1 MAICGILGDSR
12 MLSELVK
19 RKVSIFFF
27 PAESLTYS
35 ASRDQTLA
43 GFVTKTQ
50 RGRRRATGSDVMWS
64 LYKARPASPLRPPL
78 SCRARHAAVCSQ
90 SLRVDGGGSGGGS
103 CPGGLVD
110 QCAMITA
117 GQLAVFPFASL
128 ILAFF
133 FPSKHY
139 HHAAPLLCAQCLR
152 AKWQWPALRCGF
164 EVIYTVESS
173 GRLLWAAMSL
183 TKKLA
188 PWFSFLF
195 LLPDT
200 NTPLFVTRI
209 CCGACKL
216 PHSWCVYCPSLCTP
230 AYLCWVYSAF
240 PVAAHKQPPKCC
252 KVHKSLWSKHTQKR
266 MHGKWDKH

>member
-1 MAICGILGDSR
+1 MSRNSCRICYENAARTPRCL
-12 MLSELVK
+12 
-19 RKVSIFFF
+19 
-27 PAESLTYS
+27 
-35 ASRDQTLA
+35 
-43 GFVTKTQ
+43 
-50 RGRRRATGSDVMWS
+50 ATGSDVMWS
-64 LYKARPASPLRPPL
+64 IYKPQPASPLRPPL
-78 SCRARHAAVCSQ
+78 SCRARHAAVCLQ
-90 SLRVDGGGSGGGS
+90 SLHVDGVRDWGGS

-110 QCAMITA
+110 QCVMITA

-128 ILAFF
+128 ILAGEQLFF
-133 FPSKHY
+133 FFQIFFQSTIIMQLHY
-139 HHAAPLLCAQCLR
+139 CARNASERNGSGLLWDVAL
-152 AKWQWPALRCGF
+152 KLYIQWSHQA
-164 EVIYTVESS
+164 
-173 GRLLWAAMSL
+173 LLWAAMSL

-188 PWFSFLF
+188 PWTSFLF

-240 PVAAHKQPPKCC
+240 PVAEHKQPLKCC
-252 KVHKSLWSKHTQKR
+252 NVHKSLWSKHTQKR